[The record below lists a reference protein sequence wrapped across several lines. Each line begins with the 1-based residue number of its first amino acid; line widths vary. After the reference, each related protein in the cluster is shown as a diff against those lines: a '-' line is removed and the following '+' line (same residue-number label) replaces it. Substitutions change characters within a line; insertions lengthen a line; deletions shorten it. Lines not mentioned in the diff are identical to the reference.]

1 MNTSTPYKWRSGLF
15 AALSLLL
22 SLATAYAHSP
32 SFSEG
37 LVQAQDPA
45 TKKWGYLNKKG
56 EWALPPKFDKA
67 YEFRSGRA
75 LTIQGDQ
82 TMFIEP
88 SGKTAFVCQW
98 KVEPWEGFQCGLLK
112 ITEEGKQGFVDT
124 NGKLSIAPEYD
135 KAEIFYEEHAAVSNG
150 GKWGFIDTR
159 GKVVVP
165 LEWDMVGRF
174 SEGLAWVSKDK
185 KAGYIDKTGKPVI
198 PLQYAQA
205 KDFMNGIALVYDSAA
220 KRWGVINTR
229 GEVLTP
235 PKWHRQPS
243 VIGDDRIIFQEAITK
258 TSNHLWGLADSKG
271 KILVEPKWARVAT
284 TGFNSGLAVAV
295 LPSNNGARYG
305 SQEWWGKAGYID
317 RDGNDVIPCK
327 FDYTN
332 WFTEGLAFAKEGDKQ
347 GYIDTTGK
355 FVFEM
360 PK

>member
-1 MNTSTPYKWRSGLF
+1 MTRSRI
-15 AALSLLL
+15 
-22 SLATAYAHSP
+22 
-32 SFSEG
+32 
-37 LVQAQDPA
+37 V
-45 TKKWGYLNKKG
+45 
-56 EWALPPKFDKA
+56 
-67 YEFRSGRA
+67 
-75 LTIQGDQ
+75 
-82 TMFIEP
+82 
-88 SGKTAFVCQW
+88 
-98 KVEPWEGFQCGLLK
+98 
-112 ITEEGKQGFVDT
+112 EEGKQGFVDT

-135 KAEIFYEEHAAVSNG
+135 KAEFFSDGCAAVSNG
-150 GKWGFIDTR
+150 GKWGFID
-159 GKVVVP
+159 
-165 LEWDMVGRF
+165 
-174 SEGLAWVSKDK
+174 
-185 KAGYIDKTGKPVI
+185 KTGKTVI

-205 KDFMNGIALVYDSAA
+205 KAFENGIALVYDGAE

-235 PKWHRQPS
+235 PKWYRQPK

-271 KILVEPKWARVAT
+271 KILVAPKWARVAT

-347 GYIDTTGK
+347 GYIDTTGN